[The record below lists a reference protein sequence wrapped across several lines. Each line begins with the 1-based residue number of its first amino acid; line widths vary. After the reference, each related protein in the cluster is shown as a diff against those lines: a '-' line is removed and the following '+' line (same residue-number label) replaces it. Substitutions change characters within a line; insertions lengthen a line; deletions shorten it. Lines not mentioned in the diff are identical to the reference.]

1 MDQVRERGVPM
12 TQDLSAYGNGGR
24 SWWAIPIMRVSVL
37 LHAAALIALA
47 VQPALWPWAV
57 GLLVGNHL
65 VVSAAVLW
73 PRGRLLGPNLVR
85 LPQPAAGRGE
95 VCLTF
100 DDGPDP
106 EITLRVLDLLDR
118 YRAKASFF
126 CISRKA
132 EAHPEIVKE
141 IARRGHSVESH
152 SYSHPHAFSLYP
164 TTQLAREVDTAQ
176 RVIAGLTGRAPKFF
190 RAPVGFRGPMLAP
203 VLAARGLHYVSWTRR
218 GFDAVDDN
226 PARVLRRLTRG
237 LAAGDVLLMHDTKPL
252 VLAVLPQLLDLLAMR
267 GLKPVSLPV
276 ACGNGSA
283 A

>member
-1 MDQVRERGVPM
+1 
-12 TQDLSAYGNGGR
+12 
-24 SWWAIPIMRVSVL
+24 
-37 LHAAALIALA
+37 
-47 VQPALWPWAV
+47 
-57 GLLVGNHL
+57 
-65 VVSAAVLW
+65 
-73 PRGRLLGPNLVR
+73 
-85 LPQPAAGRGE
+85 
-95 VCLTF
+95 
-100 DDGPDP
+100 
-106 EITLRVLDLLDR
+106 LLDR
-118 YRAKASFF
+118 YGAKASFF

-132 EAHPEIVKE
+132 EAHPEIVRE

-164 TTQLAREVDTAQ
+164 TTPLAREVDAAQ
-176 RVIAGLTGRAPKFF
+176 SVIAGLTGRAPKFF

-252 VLAVLPQLLDLLAMR
+252 VLVILPQLLDLLAAR
-267 GLKPVSLPV
+267 GLKPVSLPI
-276 ACGNGSA
+276 ACGDGSA

>member
-1 MDQVRERGVPM
+1 MDEVRGRGVPM
-12 TQDLSAYGNGGR
+12 TQDISACGSGVR
-24 SWWAIPIMRVSVL
+24 RWRATPIIHVSIL

-57 GLLVGNHL
+57 GALVGNHL

-85 LPQPAAGRGE
+85 LPESAAGRSE

-106 EITLRVLDLLDR
+106 EITPRVLDLLDR

-126 CISRKA
+126 CIGRKA
-132 EAHPEIVKE
+132 QAHPEIVKE

-152 SYSHPHAFSLYP
+152 SYGHPHTFSLYGM
-164 TTQLAREVDTAQ
+164 TRLAREVEAAQ
-176 RVIAGLTGRAPKFF
+176 TVIAGLTGRAPVFF

-203 VLAARGLHYVSWTRR
+203 VLAARGLRYVSWTRR
-218 GFDAVDDN
+218 GFDAVHDD
-226 PARVLRRLTRG
+226 PAPVLRRLMRG
-237 LAAGDVLLMHDTKPL
+237 LAAGDVLMMHDTRPV
-252 VLAVLPQLLDLLAMR
+252 VLAVLPELLDQLAMR

-276 ACGNGSA
+276 ACGDGSA